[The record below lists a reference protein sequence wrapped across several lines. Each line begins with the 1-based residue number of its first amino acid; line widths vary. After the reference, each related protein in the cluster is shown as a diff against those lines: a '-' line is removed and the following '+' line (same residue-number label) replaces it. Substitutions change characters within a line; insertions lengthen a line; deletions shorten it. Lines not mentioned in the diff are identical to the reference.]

1 MSFPSWLKWED
12 GEYAPILPVGKDN
25 RAPVYGL
32 KSWLKMLA
40 GFLFLLPVLFY
51 CSVRVCWQDFWSWF
65 HGRKGF

>member
-32 KSWLKMLA
+32 KS
-40 GFLFLLPVLFY
+40 
-51 CSVRVCWQDFWSWF
+51 
-65 HGRKGF
+65 